1 LENKNVKNV
10 KKRFFT
16 SMALILFNSAHN
28 SATLRRIHVDG
39 LTVASRNDDISAV
52 AIFR

>member
-1 LENKNVKNV
+1 
-10 KKRFFT
+10 
-16 SMALILFNSAHN
+16 MALILFNSAHIY
-28 SATLRRIHVDG
+28 TVRHFGGFRHHVDG